1 MTGQNGLDVTV
12 TTTQEPLLGPELD
25 LVPTLLLLV
34 MGTLV
39 LGNHLKLTTVSNNV
53 STFILKRI
61 SFKRGENVVAI
72 SKLPHV
78 QV

>member
-12 TTTQEPLLGPELD
+12 ATTQEPLLGLELD
-25 LVPTLLLLV
+25 LVATLLLLV

-53 STFILKRI
+53 SILIFHGFLSNEVKRL
-61 SFKRGENVVAI
+61 S
-72 SKLPHV
+72 LH
-78 QV
+78 